1 MKRTI
6 SINIASTAFFI
17 DEDAYGRLNDYLRK
31 LESWFSGK
39 DGGQEIINDI
49 ENRFR
54 ELFLERINP
63 KTGVITL
70 SMVDEVIA
78 IMGQPEDFIP
88 DGDEDAGKQ
97 STYAEAG
104 TSYRGSKRLFRDI
117 DDKVLGGVCSGLA
130 AYFNL
135 DPVLVRILFVLLT
148 FFSFGTGLV
157 VYIVLW
163 IAVPEAITLS
173 QKLEMRGENIT
184 ISNIERA
191 MKEQYG
197 KAKEQFSQFRK
208 SESFRKGEEYIHR
221 MEKRDQTVLIVIAV
235 VVGLLLLGQITSF
248 FLPFVH
254 FGHSFP
260 FAWFAFPGLIPILVV
275 LLILGLVFRTALKG
289 FLIIIGILVAFFFL
303 LGFLRWFHFI
313 PWFG

>member
-88 DGDEDAGKQ
+88 DGEEIPESEFASAG
-97 STYAEAG
+97 SAG
-104 TSYRGSKRLFRDI
+104 SNRSSKRMYRDI

-135 DPVLVRILFVLLT
+135 DPVFVRILFVLLT

-163 IAVPEAITLS
+163 IAVPAAYTLS
-173 QKLEMRGENIT
+173 QKLEMRGENVT
-184 ISNIERA
+184 ISNIEKA

-208 SESFRKGEEYIHR
+208 SDSYRKGEEYLQR
-221 MEKRDQTVLIVIAV
+221 MEKRDQTALIVIAV
-235 VVGLLLLGQITSF
+235 LVGLIMVGQVTAF
-248 FLPFVH
+248 FLPFIH
-254 FGHSFP
+254 FAHFP
-260 FAWFAFPGLIPILVV
+260 FTWTVFPGLIPFVVV
-275 LLILGLVFRTALKG
+275 LLISGLIFRTAFKG
-289 FLIIIGILVAFFFL
+289 FLIVIGVLVAISIMFGILRWLPFF
-303 LGFLRWFHFI
+303 
-313 PWFG
+313 PW